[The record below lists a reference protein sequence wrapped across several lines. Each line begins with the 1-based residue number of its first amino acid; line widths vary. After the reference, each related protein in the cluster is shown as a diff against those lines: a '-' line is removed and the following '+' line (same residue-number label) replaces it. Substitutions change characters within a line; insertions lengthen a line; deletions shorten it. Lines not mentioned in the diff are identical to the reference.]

1 MFQTIHLRKLISSL
15 ALTLGT
21 GFLTGFL
28 TGNQSETYQNLVRPP
43 LSPPGWVFGVVWSVL
58 YLLMGIALYLVRT
71 TQGDRKRAIG
81 AFSIQLF
88 LNFCWPILFFGLR
101 LYCFSAIWLGILL
114 VAVVITTILF
124 FRVKPLAGWLLV
136 PYLLWCIFALYL
148 NIGTCILN

>member
-28 TGNQSETYQNLVRPP
+28 TGNQTEVYQELVRPP

-58 YLLMGIALYLVRT
+58 YLLMGIALYLVGT
-71 TQGDRKRAIG
+71 TQGDHKRAIG
-81 AFSIQLF
+81 AFGIQLF

-101 LYCFSAIWLGILL
+101 LYCFSAIWLGALL
-114 VAVVITTILF
+114 AAVVLTTILF
-124 FRVKPLAGWLLV
+124 FRIKPLAGWLLV
-136 PYLLWCIFALYL
+136 PYLLWCAFALYL

>member
-28 TGNQSETYQNLVRPP
+28 TGNQTEVYQGLVRPP

-71 TQGDRKRAIG
+71 TQGDNKKAIG
-81 AFSIQLF
+81 AFAIQLF

-101 LYCFSAIWLGILL
+101 LYCFSAIWLGVLL

-136 PYLLWCIFALYL
+136 PYLLWCVFALYL